1 MKKLL
6 LATAISAMGITAA
19 QAAPTVYGKLHVSVD
34 NVDNRQGTTGS
45 DNVYQ
50 VNSNASRV
58 GVKGEEKLT
67 DNLSVIYLAEWEI
80 STDGD
85 NISGVSTSDGKT
97 AGVSKGDGSKL
108 DLFQRNRYVGLKY
121 DGVGAVK
128 VGKFDTYLKTAQGKV
143 DYFNDIH
150 VLDMKTEL
158 AGENRVNNVIALESD
173 PKALAGLGFN
183 VMLQQGEGSL
193 LSSNSKDKSE
203 SIGDAVSA
211 SIVYENK
218 DLGIYGAVA
227 GDKNIVSKFAANGK
241 SAEAEA
247 VRLVGSLDLGALAN
261 VPGLTLNALLQT
273 AKPTNLS
280 NAAKATGGDFAGF
293 DKENTFLLGAGY
305 KIGDTPW
312 GVKVQYQQSTTE
324 YTTANTADNKLAQI
338 GGIVDYAFNSKTR
351 AYGYVAQQT
360 NDAKVAGKEKDDLNF
375 VGLGLEFNF

>member
-34 NVDNRQGTTGS
+34 NIDKRQGAGS
-45 DNVYQ
+45 DNLFQ
-50 VNSNASRV
+50 VNSNASRF

-67 DNLSVIYLAEWEI
+67 DNLSAIYLAEWEI

-85 NISGVSTSDGKT
+85 DISSVTSTDGKT
-97 AGVSKGDGSKL
+97 NGSKL
-108 DLFQRNRYVGLKY
+108 DLFQRNRYLGLKY

-128 VGKFDTYLKTAQGKV
+128 VGKFDTYVKTSQGKV
-143 DYFNDIH
+143 DYFNDIYT
-150 VLDMKTEL
+150 LDMKTEL

-183 VMLQQGEGSL
+183 VMLQQGEGTKL
-193 LSSNSKDKSE
+193 AGDNSEDKSE

-211 SIVYENK
+211 SIVYDNK
-218 DLGIYGAVA
+218 DLGLYGALA
-227 GDKNIVSKFAANGK
+227 GDKNIVSTFAANTK
-241 SAEAEA
+241 KAEAE
-247 VRLVGSLDLGALAN
+247 VIRVVGSLDMGALAN
-261 VPGLTLNALLQT
+261 VPGLTLNALLQS

-280 NAAKATGGDFAGF
+280 TTAKAGDFKGF
-293 DKENTFLLGAGY
+293 DKEQSFLVGAGY

-312 GVKVQYQQSTTE
+312 SVKVQYQQSTTE
-324 YTTANTADNKLAQI
+324 YTTAGTKDVKLAQI

-360 NDAKVAGKEKDDLNF
+360 DDRKDAGKDREDLNF
-375 VGLGLEFNF
+375 AGVGLEFNF

>member
-34 NVDNRQGTTGS
+34 NIDKRQGTGS
-45 DNVYQ
+45 DNLFQ
-50 VNSNASRV
+50 VNSNASRF

-67 DNLSVIYLAEWEI
+67 DNLSAIYLAEWEV

-85 NISGVSTSDGKT
+85 DISGVDK
-97 AGVSKGDGSKL
+97 GSKL

-121 DGVGAVK
+121 DGVGAFK
-128 VGKFDTYLKTAQGKV
+128 VGKVDTYVKTAQGKV

-150 VLDMKTEL
+150 VLDMKTQL
-158 AGENRVNNVIALESD
+158 SGENRVNNVIALESD

-183 VMLQQGEGSL
+183 LMLQQGEGSKL
-193 LSSNSKDKSE
+193 AGDNSEDKSE
-203 SIGDAVSA
+203 SIGDAISA
-211 SIVYENK
+211 SIVYDNK
-218 DLGIYGAVA
+218 DLGLYGAVA
-227 GDKNIVSKFAANGK
+227 GDKNIVSTFAANGK
-241 SAEAEA
+241 KAEAE
-247 VRLVGSLDLGALAN
+247 VIRVVGSLDMGALAN

-280 NAAKATGGDFAGF
+280 AAAKAKSITVGETTTPAGEFYAF
-293 DKENTFLLGAGY
+293 DKENSFLVGAGY

-312 GVKVQYQQSTTE
+312 SVKVQYQQSTTE
-324 YTTANTADNKLAQI
+324 YKVASKPDAQLAQI
-338 GGIVDYAFNSKTR
+338 GGMVDYAFNSKTR

-360 NDAKVAGKEKDDLNF
+360 DDRKDSGKDRDDLNF